1 MSPRRKTQTA
11 ITEADVEVAITAR
24 LEALQKP
31 GGALYDLVAEA
42 KAAALVA
49 AAQRGRNQVW
59 AILRTAAGAVA
70 LTLLGWFLTNNADK
84 RDEAAAHREKARAEV
99 VDQKL
104 KVVEDVAK
112 ALVPPESMS
121 SFKVGK

>member
-1 MSPRRKTQTA
+1 MKCAFT
-11 ITEADVEVAITAR
+11 
-24 LEALQKP
+24 
-31 GGALYDLVAEA
+31 
-42 KAAALVA
+42 
-49 AAQRGRNQVW
+49 
-59 AILRTAAGAVA
+59 
-70 LTLLGWFLTNNADK
+70 LTYSRFH
-84 RDEAAAHREKARAEV
+84 EAAAHREKARAEV

>member
-1 MSPRRKTQTA
+1 MTSA
-11 ITEADVEVAITAR
+11 MGECSGSWMNEMR
-24 LEALQKP
+24 LHL
-31 GGALYDLVAEA
+31 D
-42 KAAALVA
+42 
-49 AAQRGRNQVW
+49 
-59 AILRTAAGAVA
+59 I
-70 LTLLGWFLTNNADK
+70 